1 VLRQHQRE
9 RSVPSLKR
17 TSSRTIVRNLISIN
31 LSAAEDVVEAAIGAR
46 GVEVEIVE
54 IVIAAHEE
62 SEEIV
67 VTVALVAVVTKM
79 ISARM
84 MIASQRFSQRK
95 AEMVKDDVDVVVAI
109 AGDVASVES
118 EVYKTV
124 VKVDAASV
132 NRESRWWLI
141 RKHGSTLALELIKVY
156 QSRLSRSR
164 LYQVAELEQMR
175 FIA

>member
-109 AGDVASVES
+109 AGDVASVVS